1 MDSKNENSSIPDGL
15 LRRYSDFR
23 GLGSGAMGE
32 VYCAHDSILDI
43 DVAIKLLKMRQFA
56 PEMAVRFQQ
65 EAKVASK
72 LKHHNL
78 VTLLDFGISE
88 TGEPYIIMEYVKGQS
103 LATILEEHGAL
114 PIPVAFNILIQI
126 CDGMEN
132 AHRSGIVHRDLK
144 PSNVMIT
151 GEDLTTAT
159 VKVLDFGIAKQ
170 DGAAGSVTHTGTLL
184 GTPYYMS
191 PEQFSGEN
199 VDRRSDV
206 YAAGSILFCLLTHT
220 LPFESE
226 SLLEITQLKREY
238 EAPRLTEIA
247 AGANLPHEV
256 EEVVAKALAKE
267 PDERYQSMKELK
279 EALLLARER
288 IHIKLEQ
295 VVPLKPE
302 KTSFFTPKRMKFY
315 GTVIAS
321 ASLVT
326 LIFGAVFYFKVFEN
340 KVQLVEAEQPPERKD
355 PRHNPITDKVFEVS
369 GGTWTATGTV
379 YDRDMLWL
387 ADHKSDL
394 TIKSI
399 VLGVSDATTVQNQI
413 TQKGW
418 AAVAKL
424 PLTNL
429 TLTNCFIS
437 DEDMKYLAKIDT
449 LRTINLTRSG
459 VGDKGIAKLK
469 NRPITE
475 ITLRSLP
482 ITDACIDS
490 LATMNLHKVS
500 FEETGITNAGY
511 EKISKI
517 KTIDWLNISA
527 TKGTADGL
535 IYLAAMPKLREVHAG
550 TGPFGLQG
558 VKNLSKL
565 KLRVFSAESDKT
577 FDDVCLNTVF
587 KQWPKLEVLH
597 IDNTSISAEGLK
609 NIGKLHY
616 LKSLS
621 LNTNGLKDDALK
633 PLKDLPNLENLN
645 VSLNAITDKTA
656 EFLVTLPRLRYVD
669 VSHCAIT
676 QKGLEVLKKRKIN
689 YLEVTVSGQSEANE
703 VMTDLWAG
711 NSDL

>member
-15 LRRYSDFR
+15 LRRYSEFR
-23 GLGSGAMGE
+23 AIGSGAMGE

-43 DVAIKLLKMRQFA
+43 DVAIKLLKIRQFA

-88 TGEPYIIMEYVKGQS
+88 TGEPYIIMEYVKGRS
-103 LATILEEHGAL
+103 LETILGEHGAL
-114 PIPVAFNILIQI
+114 PIPAAFNILIQI

-151 GEDLTTAT
+151 GEDLTRAT

-170 DGAAGSVTHTGTLL
+170 DGAAGNVTQTGTII

-267 PDERYQSMKELK
+267 PDQRYQSMKEMK
-279 EALLLARER
+279 EALLLALER
-288 IHIKLEQ
+288 IHIELEQ
-295 VVPLKPE
+295 VAPPKPE
-302 KTSFFTPKRMKFY
+302 ETSVFTPKRIKLY
-315 GTVIAS
+315 GKVIAA

-326 LIFGAVFYFKVFEN
+326 LIIGAGFFFKIFAN
-340 KVQLVEAEQPPERKD
+340 KVQLVEAERPLERKD

-387 ADHKSDL
+387 ADHESDL

-399 VLGVSDATTVQNQI
+399 VLGVNDSTTIQNQI
-413 TQKGW
+413 TKTGW

-424 PLTNL
+424 PLSNL
-429 TLTNCFIS
+429 SLTNCFIN

-449 LRTINLTRSG
+449 LRTLNLTRTG

-469 NRPITE
+469 DRPITE
-475 ITLRSLP
+475 IILRSLP
-482 ITDACIDS
+482 ITDACIDT
-490 LATMNLHKVS
+490 LATMNLRKAS

-517 KTIDWLNISA
+517 ETIDWLNISA

-535 IYLAAMPKLREVHAG
+535 IYLAAMPKLKDIYVG

-565 KLRVFSAESDKT
+565 KLRTFSAESDKT

-587 KQWPKLEVLH
+587 KQWPKLEGLH
-597 IDNTSISAEGLK
+597 VDNTSITAEGLK

-633 PLKDLPNLENLN
+633 PLKDLPYLEKLN
-645 VSLNAITDKTA
+645 IMLNAVTDKTP
-656 EFLVTLPRLRYVD
+656 EFLATLPRLRFVD
-669 VSHCAIT
+669 LSHCSIT
-676 QKGLEVLKKRKIN
+676 QKGLEVLKKRKIH

-703 VMTDLWAG
+703 VMKELWAG
-711 NSDL
+711 DNDL